1 MTRIILAA
9 ALALARKAAVAQ
21 VPPEALKELAPSG
34 KLRAAINYGNS
45 VLAQKG
51 PDGEPRGVSADLSRE
66 LAKRLG
72 VPLEYVTFTA
82 AGKTFEAAKENKVD
96 VLFVAIEPVRAADV
110 EFTPPYVLIEGSFLV
125 LKDSPAREPADLDQP
140 GKRISVGENSAYD
153 LYLTRTLKHASLLRT
168 AGGCCKNIELFVA
181 EKLDAAA
188 GVRQPLNDYAK
199 DRPDVRVMEKAFQQI
214 RQAMGTPKGRTAAA
228 AYLRTFIEEMKA
240 SGFVAGARKRSNQPD
255 AQVPPAGGSISI
267 SLDVLKQ
274 LAPTHALRASLKLG
288 NIVLAT

>member
-1 MTRIILAA
+1 MIRIIFAA
-9 ALALARKAAVAQ
+9 AFALVAQAAAAQ
-21 VPPEALKELAPSG
+21 VPPDARNELAPTG

-66 LAKRLG
+66 LARRLG

-82 AGKTFEAAKENKVD
+82 AGKAFEAAKENKVD
-96 VLFVAIEPVRAADV
+96 VLFVAIEPVRAAEM
-110 EFTPPYVLIEGSFLV
+110 EFTPPYVLIEGAYLV

-153 LYLTRTLKHASLLRT
+153 LYLKRTLKHATLVRT

-199 DRPDVRVMEKAFQQI
+199 DHPDVRVMEKAFQQI
-214 RQAMGTPKGRTAAA
+214 HQAMGTPKGRTAAA
-228 AYLRTFIEEMKA
+228 AYLGAFIEEMKQN
-240 SGFVAGARKRSNQPD
+240 GFVADALKRSNQAD
-255 AQVPPAGGSISI
+255 AQVAPAGE
-267 SLDVLKQ
+267 
-274 LAPTHALRASLKLG
+274 
-288 NIVLAT
+288 